1 MLTGKKIGFY
11 TLFVISLLVSSCSE
25 QQYFVKGKST
35 QSTIDG
41 EYAYMVPM
49 NSTIAYV
56 GTPQLLYLD
65 SCRVVHGKFEMTGPL
80 DSVQCV
86 TIYMGSMRI
95 PMVLETGEVSINYQ
109 NSNIQVSGTPLND
122 RFYSF
127 LNTRDSLVFIQKE
140 LFNQVSAMDLTTE
153 NLDDYT
159 QMSTS
164 LKNVTAQIDS
174 VECDFVRNNIDN
186 VLGVSWFLHMCD
198 EASNNAGRLFVPSY
212 LEAIY
217 ENAPQ
222 TFRSNWAI
230 RNYLQRCKNA
240 QSAPSEYHDFGS
252 IH

>member
-1 MLTGKKIGFY
+1 MKLGIY
-11 TLFVISLLVSSCSE
+11 TLIAFALLATSCSE

-49 NSTIAYV
+49 NSTVAYI

-122 RFYSF
+122 RFYTF

-140 LFNQVSAMDLTTE
+140 LYSQVSAMDLTTE
-153 NLDDYT
+153 NLDDYNV
-159 QMSTS
+159 MSAS

-174 VECDFVRNNIDN
+174 VECDFVKNNIDN

-198 EASNNAGRLFVPSY
+198 EASNNAGRVFLPSY

-217 ENAPQ
+217 NNAPQ

-230 RNYLQRCKNA
+230 MNYMQRCKNTQLPPA
-240 QSAPSEYHDFGS
+240 EYHDFGS
-252 IH
+252 TH